1 MANYVK
7 FMRGT
12 PKAFSQLASKDID
25 TLYFIAEKD
34 ATTGKLYL
42 GDKELVCD
50 NHSATINYLRDLL
63 DVNLPE
69 NIGELIDGQVLTYDV
84 ASESWVARTPEAVA
98 EVKFDSNQFITNEKG
113 ELSIINFAD
122 APSGAQLTKSADG
135 SLIWVLP
142 DAETVEGLAE
152 IVETLR
158 TDVDNLNTKFDDYDT
173 SAEVDSKISS
183 ALAAANHLSYKIV
196 DSTDEIDLTAADAS
210 QYIYLVKNDSSYD
223 EYMVV
228 NGALERV
235 GDWNVNLDDY
245 ATKNEVSAISTRVDD
260 IAGQLN
266 GLDSTVSAHTTSIAN
281 INTSV
286 ENLTTQLG
294 STNSSVEDLASQL
307 NAVKATVGEHTTK
320 IANLE
325 SQLGD
330 KVDTSTFN
338 TKMAMVDD
346 DIEELRSSMTWNE
359 LTETE
364 E

>member
-12 PKAFSQLASKDID
+12 PKAFSKLVSKDID
-25 TLYFIAEKD
+25 TLYFIAEQD

-69 NIGELIDGQVLTYDV
+69 NIGELLDGQVLTYDV

-98 EVKFDSNQFITNEKG
+98 EVKFDSNQFITNENG
-113 ELSIINFAD
+113 ELSIVNFAD

-196 DSTDEIDLTAADAS
+196 NSTNEIDLTAPDAS
-210 QYIYLVKNDSSYD
+210 RYIYLVKNENSYD

-228 NGALERV
+228 NGVLERV

-245 ATKNEVSAISTRVDD
+245 ATKNEVSAISTQVED
-260 IAGQLN
+260 IESQLN
-266 GLDSTVSAHTTSIAN
+266 GLNSTVSAHTTSIAN

-286 ENLTTQLG
+286 ENLTAQLG
-294 STNSSVEDLASQL
+294 STDSSVEDLASQL
-307 NAVKATVGEHTTK
+307 NAIKATTEEHTTK
-320 IANLE
+320 ITTLE
-325 SQLGD
+325 TILDD
-330 KVDTSTFN
+330 KVDVSTYN
-338 TKMAMVDD
+338 TKMTILDE
-346 DIEELRSSMTWNE
+346 DIKELKEAMTWNE
-359 LTETE
+359 LTE
-364 E
+364 